1 MGFYEETN
9 PPDIDESIVLDTIH
23 SIFPQITNPEV
34 RFHYHGTHNVYIVE
48 DQYIFRFPS
57 TYHTPKRRREYVRRE
72 VKLLKLLKS
81 HLSSPIPEPEFVD
94 FKKDTPFMGYRM
106 IPGER
111 FSKLYLNA
119 SPEQLR
125 GLGEQ
130 IGRSVGE
137 FHSIKES
144 VLDGEA
150 GSFTPEAYRSEQSAI
165 FDRVQNEVYPQLSTN
180 EREWTESIFN
190 DFLEP
195 DENFEFAHVITH
207 GDLYTTNILVDPET
221 IELTG
226 ILDFENVDLYDPA
239 VDFIFLREGADLLKS
254 LLHAYPHRID
264 STLGD
269 RVTYIIG
276 KQPFFYFLKGFDFGL
291 DRMVK
296 FGHTRIIEHMKN
308 WNYFIKVA
316 EQCFGPLR
324 LRR

>member
-9 PPDIDESIVLDTIH
+9 PPDIEESIVLDIIR
-23 SIFPQITNPEV
+23 SIFPQIEHP
-34 RFHYHGTHNVYIVE
+34 RIQFLYHGTYNVYLVE

-57 TYHTPKRRREYVRRE
+57 IYHPPKRRREYVRRE

-81 HLSSPIPEPEFVD
+81 HLSTPIPEPEFVD
-94 FKKDTPFMGYRM
+94 FTLDTPFMGYQM
-106 IPGER
+106 IPGDR

-130 IGRSVGE
+130 IGHSVGE

-144 VLDGEA
+144 VLNGEA
-150 GSFTPEAYRSEQSAI
+150 GSFTPKTYRSEQSAI

-180 EREWTESIFN
+180 QREWTESIFN

-195 DENFEFAHVITH
+195 DENFEFEPLITH
-207 GDLYTTNILVDPET
+207 CDLYTTNILVDPAT
-221 IELTG
+221 LSLTG
-226 ILDFENVDLYDPA
+226 IIDFENVDLCDPA
-239 VDFIFLREGADLLKS
+239 LDFIFLREGADLLKS
-254 LLHAYPHRID
+254 LLRAYPHTID
-264 STLGD
+264 PKLGD

-276 KQPFFYFLKGFDFGL
+276 KQPFFYFLKGFDFSI

-296 FGHTRIIEHMKN
+296 FGHARIIDHMKN
-308 WNYFIKVA
+308 WNYFTKVA
-316 EQCFGPLR
+316 EQCFGPLGSR
-324 LRR
+324 